1 MSSQNI
7 PLKGRQISGDPAEF
21 RPPRLFAFELRRW
34 EGPTVFAHACRLGL
48 EGIVSKRGFRL
59 PFRPLARL
67 AQDEESGLCGG
78 EAGSGG
84 GLGAL
89 TAPAGTFSAASHKAS
104 TLRSPA
110 FASSMIVLAIISSLR
125 SPERLMAA
133 RAVSNAM
140 PMRRAVSGSKVWPLK
155 KGLMGT
161 RASPSKAS

>member
-1 MSSQNI
+1 
-7 PLKGRQISGDPAEF
+7 L
-21 RPPRLFAFELRRW
+21 L
-34 EGPTVFAHACRLGL
+34 
-48 EGIVSKRGFRL
+48 
-59 PFRPLARL
+59 
-67 AQDEESGLCGG
+67 GG

-89 TAPAGTFSAASHKAS
+89 TALGGAFSAASHKTS

-125 SPERLMAA
+125 SPRRLMAA

-140 PMRRAVSGSKVWPLK
+140 PTRRAVSGSKVWPFK

-161 RASPSKAS
+161 RASPSRQAEPKLTNFTLSAVKPKRQLNRPSGPGTESVFWYFVSSMRRER